1 MVVGKISLGHAW
13 SRDRLV
19 QSSPGIVHRAV
30 LHPRVGEH
38 PLPHHLPLPMVLM
51 VLVVAMTSCST
62 SNVLTSVLLL
72 VALAGALTGTPHPPP
87 SGSPPLS
94 SSSTTSLAIWTMV
107 TSPTPTSSTWSRC
120 GDLCPRLDGQGGTR
134 GGEAGLHRLLLNSH
148 LNQLSVVFIMVMRS
162 SIISMRSHKH
172 LKYKDAKEKH
182 HKNKYKYRYKYK
194 HKYQNCVLPVLLR
207 ASFELTP
214 GYQRAGRSPTL
225 KDDSNEKNIIT
236 LKL

>member
-13 SRDRLV
+13 SRDGLV

-120 GDLCPRLDGQGGTR
+120 GALCPRLDGQGGTR

-148 LNQLSVVFIMVMRS
+148 LNPLLSIVFIIVMRS
-162 SIISMRSHKH
+162 SIISMRLHKH
-172 LKYKDAKEKH
+172 LKYKDAPV
-182 HKNKYKYRYKYK
+182 KYYFVDFFRKR
-194 HKYQNCVLPVLLR
+194 
-207 ASFELTP
+207 
-214 GYQRAGRSPTL
+214 GGRSTPRFNT
-225 KDDSNEKNIIT
+225 
-236 LKL
+236 